1 MNGNGFS
8 IGQVEISQAIK
19 GKKHEFATMQ
29 MQNTLMGRYEIAR
42 QASLDDFLNKPAVE
56 WNDPSVMPTWRGI
69 SPDTEVDF
77 CRVFDRSIGPQFYLS
92 IDVNVS
98 FVSGVC
104 IFVCQ
109 DGYTVPEGCTA
120 G

>member
-42 QASLDDFLNKPAVE
+42 QESLDDFLNKPADE
-56 WNDPSVMPTWRGI
+56 WNDPSVMLTWRGI
-69 SPDTEVDF
+69 SQVTEVDLW
-77 CRVFDRSIGPQFYLS
+77 RGFDRSTGQHSHLS
-92 IDVNVS
+92 IVLNT
-98 FVSGVC
+98 C
-104 IFVCQ
+104 
-109 DGYTVPEGCTA
+109 TV
-120 G
+120 